1 MKRHYWILGKPQ
13 APSSTANAKILRME
27 GGFFVQFICASVHL
41 QQTENKDGFF
51 LMNFLEVSLSYNS
64 RQSQN
69 LRQFQ

>member
-13 APSSTANAKILRME
+13 GLSSTANAKILGME
-27 GGFFVQFICASVHL
+27 GFFCAVYLRFRSSS
-41 QQTENKDGFF
+41 TENENKDGFF
-51 LMNFLEVSLSYNS
+51 LMNFLEVSMSYNS